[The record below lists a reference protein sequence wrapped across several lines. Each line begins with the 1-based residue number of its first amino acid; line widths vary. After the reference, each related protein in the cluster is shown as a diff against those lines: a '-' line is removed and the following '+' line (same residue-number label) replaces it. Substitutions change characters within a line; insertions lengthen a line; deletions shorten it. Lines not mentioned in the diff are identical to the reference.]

1 MTQYIEHPQSVTL
14 TNKRKSLE
22 KPETI
27 NCGEIPAERLVKFF
41 ESLML
46 YDPKTSDGDN
56 NCCGFNVYYGGFVSY
71 ARPYSITELHTYAVP
86 CFKEDKEIVIE
97 IVPLTT
103 HKCGSWAN
111 YHCPT
116 CLKKGECESPFI
128 KQHVGML
135 LFPDK
140 YSKQR

>member
-1 MTQYIEHPQSVTL
+1 MAEKEEVVETKEAVETEEPRFVVTL

-41 ESLML
+41 ESFML

-56 NCCGFNVYYGGFVSY
+56 NCCGFNVYYSSFVSY

-97 IVPLTT
+97 MVPLTT

-111 YHCPT
+111 YH
-116 CLKKGECESPFI
+116 
-128 KQHVGML
+128 
-135 LFPDK
+135 
-140 YSKQR
+140 